1 MDTEVPLDFR
11 LELAQKVSR
20 NEDRASRWQRLI
32 TLSLVASRYFLGLM
46 HLIVFLQRFQCKTP
60 DVPGIDRGTL
70 TKEILETIFSH
81 NMAPVYEEIC
91 EDLGVKVDTDALERL
106 TAANTER
113 LQELG
118 DKIKD
123 AEENLGEMEVR
134 DALLAKADYLAEIGD
149 RTGAGEAYTATEA
162 KTAGAGPKLDLALS
176 LLRLDISRGDW
187 HAVKDGLERAH
198 ALCAK
203 GGDWERK
210 NRLKVYEA
218 VFLTAIRQFRRAA
231 ELFLDSVATFTATE
245 LMNYTQCVFYTV
257 ALSVVALDRQTLKT
271 RVIDNPEILSVID
284 QVPHL
289 HPFLTSLYN
298 SRYAEYF
305 TSFAG
310 LTDALRSDR
319 IIYPHFRY
327 FLREARVAGYTQFLE
342 SYKSVSL
349 NSMAAIFGVNTDF
362 LDAELADFIV
372 AGRLAAKIDRV
383 GGTVETTRPDA
394 KNAMYQSAIRE
405 GDHLLN
411 KLQKLSKVIDTE

>member
-1 MDTEVPLDFR
+1 M
-11 LELAQKVSR
+11 
-20 NEDRASRWQRLI
+20 
-32 TLSLVASRYFLGLM
+32 
-46 HLIVFLQRFQCKTP
+46 
-60 DVPGIDRGTL
+60 
-70 TKEILETIFSH
+70 
-81 NMAPVYEEIC
+81 
-91 EDLGVKVDTDALERL
+91 
-106 TAANTER
+106 
-113 LQELG
+113 
-118 DKIKD
+118 
-123 AEENLGEMEVR
+123 
-134 DALLAKADYLAEIGD
+134 
-149 RTGAGEAYTATEA
+149 
-162 KTAGAGPKLDLALS
+162 
-176 LLRLDISRGDW
+176 
-187 HAVKDGLERAH
+187 
-198 ALCAK
+198 
-203 GGDWERK
+203 
-210 NRLKVYEA
+210 YEA

>member
-1 MDTEVPLDFR
+1 MPGV
-11 LELAQKVSR
+11 
-20 NEDRASRWQRLI
+20 DRAAL
-32 TLSLVASRYFLGLM
+32 
-46 HLIVFLQRFQCKTP
+46 K
-60 DVPGIDRGTL
+60 
-70 TKEILETIFSH
+70 KEILETIFAH
-81 NMAPVYEEIC
+81 NMAPLYEEISQ
-91 EDLGVKVDTDALERL
+91 DLGWEIDSAALERMQ
-106 TAANTER
+106 AANAQK

-149 RTGAGEAYTATEA
+149 RAAAGEAYTATEA

-176 LLRLDISRGDW
+176 LLRLDMSRGDW
-187 HAVKDGLERAH
+187 HAVKDGLDRAH

-257 ALSVVALDRQTLKT
+257 ALSVVALDRTTLKSS
-271 RVIDNPEILSVID
+271 VIENPEILSVID

-289 HPFLTSLYN
+289 HSFLSSLYN
-298 SRYAEYF
+298 SRYNEYF
-305 TSFAG
+305 TAFAG

-319 IIYPHFRY
+319 VIYPHFRY
-327 FLREARVAGYTQFLE
+327 YLREARVVGYTQFLE
-342 SYKSVSL
+342 SYKSVNLSA
-349 NSMAAIFGVNTDF
+349 MAATFGVSSDF

-394 KNAMYQSAIRE
+394 KNAMYQSAIRQ

-411 KLQKLSKVIDTE
+411 KLQKLSKVVDTE